1 MIYFLLIHYLFLKT
15 TITFNIKIAKLT
27 IEINTSLLD
36 QIEEFNALLSANTP

>member
-1 MIYFLLIHYLFLKT
+1 MIYFLLIYYLFLKT

-27 IEINTSLLD
+27 IENTSLLD